1 MARIVVCVVLVY
13 LSAFCS
19 ILNADEDS
27 DSNVSDA
34 IRKPTYKS
42 PEPSDF
48 VYLAEH
54 FDSEESFKNS
64 WVLSEA
70 KKDDI
75 DEDIAKYDG

>member
-1 MARIVVCVVLVY
+1 MARIVACVVLIC
-13 LSAFCS
+13 LSACCS

-27 DSNVSDA
+27 SVNEA
-34 IRKPTYKS
+34 LQKPAYKS

-54 FDSEESFKNS
+54 FDSEERFTNS